1 LVADWRGPRVTCIA
15 VAGALTKVIKEKS
28 MENISSIIP
37 FLIPIILLQFGLMVF
52 ALTDLIRRE
61 RTKGPKWIWALV
73 IIFVNLIGPVIYLVA
88 GREE

>member
-1 LVADWRGPRVTCIA
+1 
-15 VAGALTKVIKEKS
+15 

-37 FLIPIILLQFGLMVF
+37 FLIPIILLQLGLMVF